1 MNLISYL
8 ILAVLIVC
16 FVLAV
21 RYTRK
26 HGSCETCGGNCAGC
40 GGCRSAAGCQV
51 QQQKPQVKKTEMKS

>member
-26 HGSCETCGGNCAGC
+26 HGSCESCGGNCAGC
-40 GGCRSAAGCQV
+40 SSAAGCQM
-51 QQQKPQVKKTEMKS
+51 QQQETQGTKRR

>member
-26 HGSCETCGGNCAGC
+26 HGSCEACGGNC
-40 GGCRSAAGCQV
+40 GGCSSSAGCQM
-51 QQQKPQVKKTEMKS
+51 QQQESHVNKRR

>member
-26 HGSCETCGGNCAGC
+26 HGSCESCGGNHDRIYHAH
-40 GGCRSAAGCQV
+40 RRNDV
-51 QQQKPQVKKTEMKS
+51 RYV

>member
-40 GGCRSAAGCQV
+40 GGCSSSAGCQM
-51 QQQKPQVKKTEMKS
+51 QQ